1 MRTIIALIAITLIT
15 WTASAQKEITHEL
28 YKFSEVKAY
37 DGINVKLIR
46 SDVNK
51 AVITGKDKSDVAF
64 VNKSGRLKIRME
76 LDNFLDGHNTTVIL
90 YHTET
95 LVLLDVNEKA
105 KIVSDDV
112 QRSTSLEMRAQEGGE
127 LKLQV
132 EAGKVDVK
140 ATTGGIV
147 SLSGL
152 SKVQDISV
160 NTGGVVKNE
169 NLKTEQTNVSVNAGG
184 TANVNATDIVD
195 ATVRAGGTI
204 NIYGNPKEVKET
216 KFVGGNI
223 NSIQ

>member
-1 MRTIIALIAITLIT
+1 MRTSIVLIAITLLS
-15 WTASAQKEITHEL
+15 WNASAQKEVAHEL

-37 DGINVKLIR
+37 DGITVKLIS

-51 AVITGKDKSDVAF
+51 AVITGDYKSEVAF

-76 LDNFLDGHNTTVIL
+76 LDNFLAGHNTTVML

-112 QRSTSLEMRAQEGGE
+112 IRSVSLEMRAQEGGE
-127 LKLQV
+127 LQLKV
-132 EAGKVDVK
+132 EAEKVDVK

-147 SLSGL
+147 SLSGT

-169 NLKTEQTNVSVNAGG
+169 SLKTEQTEVSVNAGG

-195 ATVRAGGTI
+195 AKVRAGGTI

-223 NSIQ
+223 NSMN

>member
-1 MRTIIALIAITLIT
+1 MRTTIALIAITLLS
-15 WTASAQKEITHEL
+15 WTASAQKEVTHEL

-37 DGINVKLIR
+37 DGITVELIR
-46 SDVNK
+46 SDANK
-51 AVITGKDKSDVAF
+51 AVITGDDKSEVEF

-76 LDNFLDGHNTTVIL
+76 LDNFLDGHNTTVLL

-112 QRSTSLEMRAQEGGE
+112 LTSVSLEMRAQEGGE

-132 EAGKVDVK
+132 EAEKVNVK
-140 ATTGGIV
+140 ATTGGII
-147 SLSGL
+147 SMSGT

-169 NLKTEQTNVSVNAGG
+169 SLKTEQTDVSVNAGG

-216 KFVGGNI
+216 KFVGGSI
-223 NSIQ
+223 NSMN

>member
-1 MRTIIALIAITLIT
+1 MKTTIALIAITLLS
-15 WTASAQKEITHEL
+15 WTTSAQNEVTHEL
-28 YKFSEVKAY
+28 NKFSEVKAY
-37 DGINVKLIR
+37 DGITVKLIR

-51 AVITGKDKSDVAF
+51 AVITGDDKSEVKF
-64 VNKSGRLKIRME
+64 VNKSGLLKIRME
-76 LDNFLDGHNTTVIL
+76 LDNFLDGHNTTVML

-112 QRSTSLEMRAQEGGE
+112 IRSVSLEMRAQEGGE

-132 EAGKVDVK
+132 EAEKVYIK
-140 ATTGGIV
+140 ATTGGII
-147 SLSGL
+147 SMSGM
-152 SKVQDISV
+152 SKVQDVSV

-169 NLKTEQTNVSVNAGG
+169 SLKTEQTDVSVNAGG

-223 NSIQ
+223 NSMK